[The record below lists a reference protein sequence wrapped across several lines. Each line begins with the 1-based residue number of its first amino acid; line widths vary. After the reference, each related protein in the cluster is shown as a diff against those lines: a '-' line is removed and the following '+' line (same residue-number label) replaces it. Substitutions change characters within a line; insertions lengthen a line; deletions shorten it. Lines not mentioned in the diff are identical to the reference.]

1 MQNSAQSVDSIK
13 SMQTLHTVAMSADGS
28 APTSGVSTTDSPR
41 YGYSASYLPCRE
53 CGEGSL
59 VYDESLATTVCRCCG
74 AIDD

>member
-1 MQNSAQSVDSIK
+1 MQPYYTD
-13 SMQTLHTVAMSADGS
+13 AMSADGS
-28 APTSGVSTTDSPR
+28 APTTDVSTSESPR